1 MIRGETLITF
11 QEFSIYSFLSIISL
25 SEDNPFPYSMNH
37 QSIVS
42 LLFKIILF
50 FLVQVEK
57 GSYLYHVLSSKRE
70 ERRFEIL
77 I

>member
-50 FLVQVEK
+50 IPIF
-57 GSYLYHVLSSKRE
+57 YLR
-70 ERRFEIL
+70 
-77 I
+77 

>member
-50 FLVQVEK
+50 FINTI
-57 GSYLYHVLSSKRE
+57 YPYFLS
-70 ERRFEIL
+70 
-77 I
+77 

>member
-25 SEDNPFPYSMNH
+25 SEDNPFPYYMNH

-50 FLVQVEK
+50 FLNTI
-57 GSYLYHVLSSKRE
+57 YPYFLS
-70 ERRFEIL
+70 
-77 I
+77 